1 MISNEVALIDSTLM
15 LSIGGPICTSLART
29 VAGIRRRSPQTT
41 MKCTRYLIDHL
52 IISLTIPKSTC
63 PTQLID
69 TWGCRRWCHQ
79 GLVGGK
85 SGRCTIYVFWWC
97 ALVVHRD
104 KTQVISRG
112 ANDSRA
118 LNRGASPDIRHP
130 TSDMS
135 TIDTTCPL
143 SMSKHEVIIFRY
155 ISKQNI
161 FPCVIRTDC
170 HVSFIHIIQM
180 QI

>member
-1 MISNEVALIDSTLM
+1 M
-15 LSIGGPICTSLART
+15 LSIGGPMCTSLART

-118 LNRGASPDIRHP
+118 SNRGASPDIRHP
-130 TSDMS
+130 TCQRSTLHVPCQCQSMKWSYSDTFPNRIYSLVWYGQTAMCHS
-135 TIDTTCPL
+135 FTSFRCK
-143 SMSKHEVIIFRY
+143 SKV
-155 ISKQNI
+155 
-161 FPCVIRTDC
+161 
-170 HVSFIHIIQM
+170 M
-180 QI
+180 QGDRNVWK